1 MKVKKVTKIV
11 YDAHNRPIEFVGDDD
26 KCYDYETTLEL
37 IDSNYFENATYYI
50 DKRGL
55 KIIEISSLE
64 EE

>member
-11 YDAHNRPIEFVGDDD
+11 YDAQNRPVEFEGDD
-26 KCYDYETTLEL
+26 KKKYDYETALYL
-37 IDSNYFENATYYI
+37 IDNNYFDNATYYVN
-50 DKRGL
+50 KHGL

>member
-11 YDAHNRPIEFVGDDD
+11 YDAHNRPVEFVGDNN
-26 KCYDYETTLEL
+26 KKYDYETALYL
-37 IDSNYFENATYYI
+37 IDNNYFDNATYYVN
-50 DKRGL
+50 KYGL